1 MAAPIS
7 ADVVHAFIQP
17 VVDVVK
23 TFVGLDTKLTGVDMT
38 TQIDP
43 APSLSVSIQVS
54 GKLAGAVTVVLA
66 ADVARMVAG
75 KMFSVSPLEASDP
88 VTCGEAVAELAN
100 IVTGNATGKLLEAG
114 YDVEIHP
121 PHIHGESE
129 RQLAERTLVVT
140 LHTPAGPIKVLID
153 VRVAPPSHAA

>member
-7 ADVVHAFIQP
+7 AEVVQAFIQP
-17 VVDVVK
+17 VVDVVRSC
-23 TFVGLDTKLTGVDMT
+23 VGLDTRVARLDMT

-66 ADVARMVAG
+66 ADVAHLVAR
-75 KMFSVSPLEASDP
+75 KLFSVTPLEAADP
-88 VTCGEAVAELAN
+88 ATCGEAVAELAN

-114 YDVEIHP
+114 YQVEIHP
-121 PHIHGESE
+121 PHIHGAGDRE
-129 RQLAERTLVVT
+129 LAERTLVVT
-140 LHTPAGPIKVLID
+140 LHTAAGEIKVLID
-153 VRVAPPSHAA
+153 VRLAPTVAS